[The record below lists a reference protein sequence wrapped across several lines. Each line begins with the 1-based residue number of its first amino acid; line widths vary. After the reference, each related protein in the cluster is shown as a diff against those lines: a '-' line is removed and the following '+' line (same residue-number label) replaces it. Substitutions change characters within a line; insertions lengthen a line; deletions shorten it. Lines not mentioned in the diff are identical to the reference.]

1 MNTNTLDSRT
11 ALDGRS
17 SLDGRS
23 LEQDL
28 RTWAQLDNKIRS
40 ATAELKTLRT
50 NRDEIGTR
58 VCETMKQKGIENK
71 KIDTGD
77 SVITLYEK
85 NDYSSLTY
93 GYVEKCLGEI
103 IADKEH
109 VTHIMNYLKS
119 KREVKKYTDLR
130 RTFKKEV

>member
-1 MNTNTLDSRT
+1 MNTNNS
-11 ALDGRS
+11 GSS
-17 SLDGRS
+17 SLES
-23 LEQDL
+23 DL
-28 RTWAQLDNKIRS
+28 RTWAQLDNKIRA

-58 VCETMKQKGIENK
+58 VCDTMKQRGIENK

-103 IADKEH
+103 ITDKEH
-109 VTHIMNYLKS
+109 VAHIMNYLKS
-119 KREVKKYTDLR
+119 KREVKKSTDLR
-130 RTFKKEV
+130 RTFKKDT

>member
-1 MNTNTLDSRT
+1 MNTNNS
-11 ALDGRS
+11 GS
-17 SLDGRS
+17 SS

-28 RTWAQLDNKIRS
+28 RAWAQLDNKIRA

-58 VCETMKQKGIENK
+58 VCDTMKQRGIENK

-103 IADKEH
+103 ITDKEH

-119 KREVKKYTDLR
+119 KREVKKSTDLR

>member
-1 MNTNTLDSRT
+1 MNTNNS
-11 ALDGRS
+11 GS
-17 SLDGRS
+17 SS

-28 RTWAQLDNKIRS
+28 RTWAQLDNKIRA

-58 VCETMKQKGIENK
+58 VCDTMKQRGIENK

-103 IADKEH
+103 ITDKEH

-119 KREVKKYTDLR
+119 KREVKKSTDLR
-130 RTFKKEV
+130 RTFKKDT

>member
-1 MNTNTLDSRT
+1 MNTNS
-11 ALDGRS
+11 ALES
-17 SLDGRS
+17 
-23 LEQDL
+23 DL
-28 RTWAQLDNKIRS
+28 RAWAQLDNKIRA

-58 VCETMKQKGIENK
+58 VCDTMKQRGIENK

-103 IADKEH
+103 ITDKEH

-119 KREVKKYTDLR
+119 KREVKKSTDLR
-130 RTFKKEV
+130 RTFKKET